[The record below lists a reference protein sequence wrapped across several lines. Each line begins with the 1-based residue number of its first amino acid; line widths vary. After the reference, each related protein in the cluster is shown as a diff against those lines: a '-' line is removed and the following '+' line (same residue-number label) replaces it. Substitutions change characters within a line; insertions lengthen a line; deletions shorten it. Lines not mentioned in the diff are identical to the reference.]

1 MAMHDSY
8 TWKVLVLALVIGLLG
23 GVVSAALVAPLFMK
37 PGPTGPQGETG
48 PTGPQGSQ
56 GTQGLQGLPG
66 INGTDAILQIHQNRN
81 DTPVDTNSYAKDQ
94 WFNMSDFDS
103 SMKMTISIQQ
113 NSMIFVQFSGV
124 YTIDARG
131 SIKVRI
137 VVDNQL
143 NSTIC
148 EASTPTP
155 TSLTF
160 TVPGNVE
167 FLTDPL
173 SAGQHT
179 IEVQFLTQLTNAPTI
194 LGRTLTVTEIT
205 SP

>member
-1 MAMHDSY
+1 M
-8 TWKVLVLALVIGLLG
+8 
-23 GVVSAALVAPLFMK
+23 SAALVAPLFMK